1 MTALGLPASSVAG
14 APGGATPFTAGPPW
28 IEPPAL
34 GDSWPIFGEPPHL
47 RAADADRERMAAF
60 LGQCYAEGR
69 LNGEELSTRVEAA
82 YRAVTY
88 ADLAA
93 VASDLPTAPVAR
105 PGERLRRG
113 VPRIYSSGGLVLVAL
128 PTYAL
133 IDVLFPLPFLGTL
146 AFLVGV
152 VVVTAH
158 LALRTQ
164 PGARAG
170 RPVLRPDLGP
180 QRRAA
185 DREASHARRLPRLSS
200 RARRAHGARA
210 GRRAPAATALSAQA
224 ICYGCWCELET
235 RAPTRL
241 ACSTRELERCSY
253 CGSKTGERHLPPR

>member
-1 MTALGLPASSVAG
+1 MSPFLHPHDLSVAG
-14 APGGATPFTAGPPW
+14 APEGATPFTAGPPW

-34 GDSWPIFGEPPHL
+34 SDSWPIFGEPPHL

-69 LNGEELSTRVEAA
+69 LNAEELSTRVEAA

-113 VPRIYSSGGLVLVAL
+113 APRISSSGGFVLVAL
-128 PTYAL
+128 LYAQIL
-133 IDVLFPLPFLGTL
+133 LPSPVLGTL
-146 AFLVGV
+146 ALLVGV
-152 VVVTAH
+152 VVVTGH

-164 PGARAG
+164 PGARAA